1 MEQPEHSL
9 SDICLRH
16 SGITHFHR
24 DTRHHEHQY
33 QPGCDALFRGTNLMV
48 FHHRGNAQ
56 YELCHFNLE
65 PEVYLCSIPR
75 TVECLFF

>member
-1 MEQPEHSL
+1 ML
-9 SDICLRH
+9 SFQG
-16 SGITHFHR
+16 S
-24 DTRHHEHQY
+24 
-33 QPGCDALFRGTNLMV
+33 NLMV

>member
-1 MEQPEHSL
+1 MEQPEYSL

-16 SGITHFHR
+16 SGITHFTAIPATTNISISP
-24 DTRHHEHQY
+24 DVMLSFQ
-33 QPGCDALFRGTNLMV
+33 GSNLMV